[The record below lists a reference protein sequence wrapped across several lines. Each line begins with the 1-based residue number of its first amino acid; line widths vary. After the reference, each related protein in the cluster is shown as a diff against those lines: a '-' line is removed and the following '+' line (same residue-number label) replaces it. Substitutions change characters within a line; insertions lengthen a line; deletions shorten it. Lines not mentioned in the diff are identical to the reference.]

1 MQVNNH
7 LMNGQIFN
15 VFRTIV
21 VGMLITK
28 VIIYKKNFI
37 QPPMYVY
44 RVKSRLFSSHV
55 LNRYTWQ
62 RSDKYSK
69 YLMEKDVYD
78 RDQPYTSSRDAEVS
92 KEMTGY
98 HSDYNAGDIPL
109 LC

>member
-37 QPPMYVY
+37 
-44 RVKSRLFSSHV
+44 
-55 LNRYTWQ
+55 
-62 RSDKYSK
+62 
-69 YLMEKDVYD
+69 
-78 RDQPYTSSRDAEVS
+78 
-92 KEMTGY
+92 
-98 HSDYNAGDIPL
+98 
-109 LC
+109 